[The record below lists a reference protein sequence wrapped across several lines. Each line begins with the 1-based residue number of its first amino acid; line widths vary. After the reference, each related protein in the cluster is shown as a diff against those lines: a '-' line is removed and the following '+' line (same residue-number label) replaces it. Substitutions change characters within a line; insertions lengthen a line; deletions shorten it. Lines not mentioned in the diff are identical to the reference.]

1 MYAPIALFT
10 YCRPDHTRQV
20 VESLLLN
27 PEASKSDLT
36 VFLDGPK
43 TPEQSTLVEEVGA
56 YIDQVGGFKSI
67 KVIRRAE
74 NYGLARS
81 IIDGVSQLLDQH
93 PHVIVLEDDI
103 VVSPFFLKF
112 MNEALAKYS
121 LDGRVASVHGY
132 LYPTTDPL
140 PETFFLRG
148 ADCWGWATW
157 RRAWNHFNPNG
168 AELLSQ
174 LQEQHLVG
182 HFDLNG
188 AYGYSD
194 MLKAQIAQRN
204 NSWAI
209 RWHASTYLANMLTLY
224 PGRSLV
230 SNIGHDSTGI
240 HCGATTEFDTTLS
253 DTPIVLRDIE
263 VEHSES
269 AYSEFE
275 RFFRGPASAKTASAL
290 NFQKQSLKTLKNL
303 IRLLLPAL
311 IMDKLRTIRASFFK
325 PTALIGTESVATTSL
340 NTTALGS
347 APLISAPNHP
357 PAYTPTNEGNQNIHH
372 MNASFYQG
380 KKVLITGGLGFIGSN
395 LARALVLAEAEV
407 TLVDSLTPQYGGNRF
422 NIQDFEKRVSVNIC
436 DVRDQVTM
444 SSMLQGQD
452 YLFNL
457 AGQTSHLDS
466 MIDPRTDLEINAAA
480 QLSILE
486 ACRAVNSTIK
496 IIFASTRQIYGKP
509 DYLPVDEQHPI
520 RPVDV
525 NGINKLAGEWYHI
538 LYNNVY
544 GIRSCAL
551 RLTNTYGPG
560 MRVKDARQTFLGI
573 WLKRI
578 IEGNPIEIFGDG
590 LQLRDFNHV
599 DDCVDALL
607 LVGLSEKANGKVYNL
622 GGAEV
627 VSLKALA
634 ELLQEI
640 SRTGTFKLVPFPLE
654 RKVIDIGDYYSDFS
668 LIRNELGWTP
678 QVPLRSGLAQTLDYY
693 RLHHPHYWDKSL

>member
-1 MYAPIALFT
+1 MGAHLVYAPIALFT

-36 VFLDGPK
+36 IFLDGPK
-43 TPEQSTLVEEVGA
+43 TPEQSSLVEEVGA
-56 YIDQVGGFKSI
+56 YIDQVSGFKSI

-74 NYGLARS
+74 NHGLARS
-81 IIDGVSQLLDQH
+81 IVDGVSQLLDQH

-112 MNEALAKYS
+112 MNEGLAKYA
-121 LDGRVASVHGY
+121 LDERVASVHGY

-157 RRAWNHFNPNG
+157 RRAWRHFNPSG
-168 AELLSQ
+168 AELLAK
-174 LQEQHLVG
+174 LEDQHLVE

-188 AYGYSD
+188 AYRYSD
-194 MLKAQIAQRN
+194 MLKAQIAQKN

-209 RWHASTYLANMLTLY
+209 RWHASAYLANMLTLY

-230 SNIGHDSTGI
+230 SNIGHDSSGI
-240 HCGATTEFDTTLS
+240 HCGATTEFDTALS
-253 DTPIVLRDIE
+253 NTPIIIKDIE
-263 VEHSES
+263 VEHSEY

-275 RFFRGPASAKTASAL
+275 RFFRGSTSSKLASVL
-290 NFQKQSLKTLKNL
+290 NFQEQSIKTFKNL
-303 IRLLLPAL
+303 IRPLLPAL
-311 IMDKLRTIRASFFK
+311 IKSKLRAIKASFVK
-325 PTALIGTESVATTSL
+325 PTTSL
-340 NTTALGS
+340 VSESAATTPSNTEAMDSALLTS
-347 APLISAPNHP
+347 ANS
-357 PAYTPTNEGNQNIHH
+357 PTTLRNQNIHDTS
-372 MNASFYQG
+372 ASFYQG

-395 LARALVLAEAEV
+395 LARALALAEAEV
-407 TLVDSLTPQYGGNRF
+407 TLVDSLAPQYGGNRF
-422 NIQDFEKRVSVNIC
+422 NIQDFEKRVSVRIC

-444 SSMLQGQD
+444 SSMLEKQD

-466 MIDPRTDLEINAAA
+466 MLDPQTDLEINAAA

-486 ACRAVNSTIK
+486 ACRAVNPTIK
-496 IIFASTRQIYGKP
+496 IVFASTRQIYGRP

-599 DDCVDALL
+599 DDCVAALL
-607 LVGLSEKANGKVYNL
+607 LAGLSEKANGKVYNL

-627 VSLKALA
+627 ISLKALA

-640 SRTGTFKLVPFPLE
+640 STTGAFELVPFPAE

-668 LIRNELGWTP
+668 MIRNELGWTP
-678 QVPLRSGLAQTLDYY
+678 QVPLRSGLTQTLDYY
-693 RLHHPHYWDKSL
+693 RLHHSKYWDKVL

>member
-1 MYAPIALFT
+1 
-10 YCRPDHTRQV
+10 
-20 VESLLLN
+20 
-27 PEASKSDLT
+27 
-36 VFLDGPK
+36 
-43 TPEQSTLVEEVGA
+43 VEEVGA

>member
-1 MYAPIALFT
+1 MYAPIALFM
-10 YCRPDHTRQV
+10 YCRPHHTRQV

-36 VFLDGPK
+36 FFLDGPK
-43 TPEQSTLVEEVGA
+43 TPEQAELVEEVGA
-56 YIDQVGGFKSI
+56 YIDQVGGFKSL

-93 PHVIVLEDDI
+93 PNVIVLEDDI

-112 MNEALAKYS
+112 MNEGLAKYA
-121 LDGRVASVHGY
+121 LDERVASIHGY
-132 LYPTTDPL
+132 LYPITNRL

-157 RRAWNHFNPNG
+157 RRAWNHFNSNG

-194 MLKAQIAQRN
+194 MLKAQIAQKN

-209 RWHASTYLANMLTLY
+209 RWHASAYLTNMLTLY

-263 VEHSES
+263 VEHSEY

-275 RFFRGPASAKTASAL
+275 RFFRGSASSKSASVL
-290 NFQKQSLKTLKNL
+290 NFQQQSLKTLKDL
-303 IRLLLPAL
+303 IRPLLPVL
-311 IMDKLRTIRASFFK
+311 IKGKLRTIRASFLK
-325 PTALIGTESVATTSL
+325 PTALVGAESVGIAYS
-340 NTTALGS
+340 NTAAKGS
-347 APLISAPNHP
+347 APLISAANHP
-357 PAYTPTNEGNQNIHH
+357 PAHTPTNAVNQNIHH
-372 MNASFYQG
+372 MSASFYQG

-422 NIQDFEKRVSVNIC
+422 NIQDFEKNVSVKIC

-444 SSMLQGQD
+444 SSMLEGQD

-486 ACRAVNSTIK
+486 ACRAVNPTIK

-599 DDCVDALL
+599 DDCVAALL
-607 LVGLSEKANGKVYNL
+607 LAGLSEKANGKVYNL

-640 SRTGTFKLVPFPLE
+640 STTGTFELVPFPAE

-668 LIRNELGWTP
+668 MIRNELGWTP
-678 QVPLRSGLAQTLDYY
+678 QVPLRSGLTQTLDYY